1 MVGSHPALGEW
12 DIGRSAPLEWT
23 MGDLWQ
29 GEVRLPAIAPKAC
42 SEGGAGTADVYFKF
56 VIQRDGH
63 PRRWEEGQN
72 RVILAKE
79 CDGDARI
86 SCKFGDMSAGLTA
99 IEAEPT
105 SVEEATIEGEGGASA
120 ARAAPP
126 PPRPPPL
133 PPRSPPLERPRALS
147 PSRARGGAWRRSLT
161 TRSPDGEDEVEEP
174 ERAEVVLS
182 LEEARAKLEDDVRQS
197 ASETS
202 REHEMEQQ
210 EREQGE
216 LGFAAAAYWARR
228 AVVGT
233 SAARA
238 APSARRPS
246 IPPPGAPSRA
256 RGGAWRRSRRRS
268 LTIRSLEDE
277 DEEPVM
283 PEVLRG
289 SQRATGGARHIALST
304 EGSTL
309 AACKL
314 AELREMCRARGL
326 RTWGTKQMLAE
337 RLEKGY

>member
-120 ARAAPP
+120 AP
-126 PPRPPPL
+126 
-133 PPRSPPLERPRALS
+133 
-147 PSRARGGAWRRSLT
+147 WRRSLT

-228 AVVGT
+228 AV
-233 SAARA
+233 
-238 APSARRPS
+238 
-246 IPPPGAPSRA
+246 
-256 RGGAWRRSRRRS
+256 
-268 LTIRSLEDE
+268 
-277 DEEPVM
+277 
-283 PEVLRG
+283 
-289 SQRATGGARHIALST
+289 RATGGARHIALST